1 MCKTFTCQN
10 YFLFKIFVWF
20 SRRIFC
26 NCNCKMQ
33 LLNAKL
39 RRRFVWWDFWCFQ
52 VFFWCKV
59 NFIYRKHRNCFGNFF
74 QSTTNCVVSPFLKFR
89 KNISNFPFKIS
100 KSVLTLYMPN
110 PQNGQTHSSNLSTIC
125 QRIVW
130 VCLAILLRIKMT
142 FVQTIPLR

>member
-1 MCKTFTCQN
+1 MFGLAGGSSVTAIVKCNFWTRNFEEGS
-10 YFLFKIFVWF
+10 FDEIFDVF
-20 SRRIFC
+20 
-26 NCNCKMQ
+26 
-33 LLNAKL
+33 
-39 RRRFVWWDFWCFQ
+39 RFNI